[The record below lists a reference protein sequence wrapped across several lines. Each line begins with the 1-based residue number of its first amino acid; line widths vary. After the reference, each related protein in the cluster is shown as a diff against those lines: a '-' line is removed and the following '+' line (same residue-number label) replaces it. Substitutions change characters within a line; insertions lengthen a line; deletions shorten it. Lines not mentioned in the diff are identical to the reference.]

1 MSNAAARFGGGFLAL
16 AAIWIGVYWLWE
28 PSRSAGVSFSDESTP
43 DSAPVTEPLVPA
55 AAKPPGTNRNEG
67 LEIIEPMVTTDIPT
81 GTQPIA
87 DGVATPPM
95 FENYT
100 IRRGDTFESISRRF
114 FGTIRRADAIAK
126 ANPFVSPTKL
136 RERQVIRIPVDAD
149 NIQGRPANGD
159 EPELPVPEFVEYIVV
174 RGDTLSE
181 IAQRFYG
188 SLRYAEVIFNANRE
202 TMRNI
207 DDLSTGDT
215 LRIPSRES
223 VLGRAND
230 D

>member
-1 MSNAAARFGGGFLAL
+1 MTNAAARFGGGFLAL
-16 AAIWIGVYWLWE
+16 TAIWIGVYWLWE
-28 PSRSAGVSFSDESTP
+28 PSRSAGVSFSDESIR
-43 DSAPVTEPLVPA
+43 DSAHVTTPLVPA
-55 AAKPPGTNRNEG
+55 AAKPPETNRNE
-67 LEIIEPMVTTDIPT
+67 VTEVIKPVVITNI
-81 GTQPIA
+81 QPIA
-87 DGVATPPM
+87 DRAATPPK
-95 FENYT
+95 FQNYT

-114 FGTIRRADAIAK
+114 FGTIRRAEAIAK

-136 RERQVIRIPVDAD
+136 REGQVIRIPAD
-149 NIQGRPANGD
+149 TDNVQGRPADGD
-159 EPELPVPEFVEYIVV
+159 KPDLPTPEFVEYIVV

-202 TMRNI
+202 TMRSI
-207 DDLSTGDT
+207 DDLSIGDV

-223 VLGRAND
+223 VLGKASD